1 MATTLTNLLL
11 DIRARLVETTADF
24 FSDAEL
30 TRLINFA
37 YRRFARETEWTERHR
52 SYPFVANQFKY
63 ALPSDTIKVI
73 MVRTNEKERVWPRD
87 LEEFTAETGS
97 NQSAGATPDIYV
109 EYPQG
114 VTLQVYPRPSATSD
128 ATTVSGSHNSTVTT
142 IAVTSATDLPD
153 RGVVLLND
161 SEQVRYYAKSGNS
174 LTQCIR
180 GDGGT
185 TAASYSGTET
195 VKLCELDVYSVYQP
209 ADLSAGSD
217 STAIPTIY
225 DEVLI
230 QYTVGTAL
238 LKRDKYREAKFY
250 IELAEEGFKKARAE
264 RDKATRDRHFVIKDD
279 EVVG

>member
-37 YRRFARETEWTERHR
+37 YRRFSKETEWTERHR

-73 MVRTNEKERVWPRD
+73 MVRLNEQVRVWPRD
-87 LEEFTAETGS
+87 LEEFTAATGA
-97 NQSAGATPDIYV
+97 NSASALGPDIYV

-114 VTLQVYPRPSATSD
+114 VSLQVYPRPSTASD
-128 ATTVSGSHNSTVTT
+128 STTVSGSHTSSVTT
-142 IAVTSATDLPD
+142 ISVASATALPD
-153 RGVVLLND
+153 RGVVLING
-161 SEQVRYYAKSGNS
+161 SEQVRYYAKSGND
-174 LTQCIR
+174 LQQCVR

-185 TAASYSGTET
+185 TAASYSGSES

-217 STAIPTIY
+217 TTAIPTIY

-230 QYTVGTAL
+230 QYAVGTAL